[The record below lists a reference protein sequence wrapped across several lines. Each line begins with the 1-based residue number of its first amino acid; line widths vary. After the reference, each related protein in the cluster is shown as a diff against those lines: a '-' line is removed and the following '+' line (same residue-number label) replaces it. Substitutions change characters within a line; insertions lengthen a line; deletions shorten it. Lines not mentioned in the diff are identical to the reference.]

1 MSSAI
6 AVEALVVAHDSAFV
20 AARKVIEDALREQG
34 IVVLPPMDVLS
45 SIQLLANVGLRVNTT
60 MLDPW
65 YNKGVGGVRDDYKEY
80 IGSILTEASK
90 VSQHVYL
97 WGFPE
102 IVAYFV
108 ERVPEPLRLI
118 AWLTWYYKNNP
129 SVIRGWRSSQ
139 MACLHMA
146 QPEAKLHPEHFL
158 NDVQKEKLAAG
169 KLRYMPGPTSVIEAP
184 LNIGFVGRKEQTGHP
199 AQKPLAVFNRLLEM
213 TTVVGDLVFDPMSG
227 AGTTGQ
233 AARDLERLAI
243 ICDHSEEYTAIAER
257 RLGVSRVQLPL

>member
-1 MSSAI
+1 MSGAI
-6 AVEALVVAHDSAFV
+6 AVEALVTQDDASVST
-20 AARKVIEDALREQG
+20 RTIIENALREQR

-45 SIQLLANVGLRVNTT
+45 SIQLLVNVGLRVNTT

-80 IGSILTEASK
+80 ISSILSQAGK

-102 IVAYFV
+102 IVATFV
-108 ERVPEPLRLI
+108 ERIPEPLHLI

-129 SVIRGWRSSQ
+129 SVIRGWRSAQ

-146 QPEAKLHPEHFL
+146 QPGAKLHPEHFL
-158 NDVQKEKLAAG
+158 NDAQKEKLAAG

-184 LNIGFVGRKEQTGHP
+184 LNIGFVGRREQTGHP
-199 AQKPLAVFNRLLEM
+199 AQKPLAVFKRLLEM

-227 AGTTGQ
+227 AGTTGE
-233 AARDLERLAI
+233 AARDLDRPAI
-243 ICDHSEEYTAIAER
+243 ICDHSEEYTAIAEK
-257 RLGVSRVQLPL
+257 RLGVSRLQLPL